1 MIFQKQG
8 VNLSKFCCKIN

>member
-8 VNLSKFCCKIN
+8 AKLSKFCCKIN